1 MIVTSFNDITTFAQA
16 SGREYI
22 RKVHTSLKAV
32 IWVFGTEHFGQLL
45 GGLQPSATAV
55 LVPLMEKEYIQVEQ
69 CALFIH
75 LFVPRLVL
83 DTLS

>member
-1 MIVTSFNDITTFAQA
+1 MISQHLLVHLGGA
-16 SGREYI
+16 YI
-22 RKVHTSLKAV
+22 RKVYMSLGVV

-45 GGLQPSATAV
+45 GGHQPSTLAV
-55 LVPLMEKEYIQVEQ
+55 LVPLVEEEYIQVEL

-75 LFVPRLVL
+75 LHVPRLVW